1 MLEAIVAGLITTAV
15 VAGVRWAS
23 KRWPR
28 TGPTTLSLSTPP
40 RAATPPP
47 AAMPT
52 QPASPPTPRPP
63 RQPAP
68 PETTVWHD
76 RRFIVYEHPWPQEWQ
91 DEPGLYIFAH
101 RDPESDQ
108 GWAPLLLRV
117 VGSFATELPNPPR
130 WPEAQQRGATH
141 LHVHQA
147 VSGQALRTFREHFVE
162 EFQPP
167 LNIEANTLDA
177 MADRQTR
184 R

>member
-1 MLEAIVAGLITTAV
+1 MLEIVASLVAAAV
-15 VAGVRWAS
+15 WAGVSWAWNRWS
-23 KRWPR
+23 GS
-28 TGPTTLSLSTPP
+28 GPTTLSLSTPP
-40 RAATPPP
+40 PTATPPP
-47 AAMPT
+47 AETPP
-52 QPASPPTPRPP
+52 QPASPPTLRPP

-68 PETTVWHD
+68 PETAVWLN
-76 RRFIVYEHPWPQEWQ
+76 RRFIVYRHPWPAQWL
-91 DEPGLYIFAH
+91 DESGLYVLAH

-117 VGSFATELPNPPR
+117 VGSFAMELPNPPR

-147 VSGQALRTFREHFVE
+147 ASGEALRTFRERFVE

-167 LNIEANTLDA
+167 LNIEANTLGA

>member
-1 MLEAIVAGLITTAV
+1 MLEIAASLVAAAL
-15 VAGVRWAS
+15 WAS
-23 KRWPR
+23 GCWTWKRCVGS
-28 TGPTTLSLSTPP
+28 GPTTLSLSTPSS
-40 RAATPPP
+40 AATPPP
-47 AAMPT
+47 AETPP
-52 QPASPPTPRPP
+52 QPVSPPTPRPP

-68 PETTVWHD
+68 PETAVWLD
-76 RRFIVYEHPWPQEWQ
+76 RRFIVYDHPWPQEWE
-91 DEPGLYIFAH
+91 DESGLYIFAS

-130 WPEAQQRGATH
+130 WPDAQQRGATH

-147 VSGQALRTFREHFVE
+147 ISGQTLRTFREHFVE

-177 MADRQTR
+177 TADRQTR